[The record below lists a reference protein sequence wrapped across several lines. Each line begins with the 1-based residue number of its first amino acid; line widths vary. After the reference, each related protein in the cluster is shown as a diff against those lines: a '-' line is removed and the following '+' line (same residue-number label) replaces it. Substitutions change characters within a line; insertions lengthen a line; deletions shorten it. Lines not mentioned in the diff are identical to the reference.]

1 MSIYSSLTKKTLFIK
16 YHMHFTKVIKQKKQ
30 SAIHFTDEL

>member
-1 MSIYSSLTKKTLFIK
+1 MSIHLSLKKHCLLNTI
-16 YHMHFTKVIKQKKQ
+16 MHFTKVIKQKKQ